1 MARFKSVRSRNV
13 TWSSRSSSSS
23 RSSFS
28 IYPYYILHNARTS
41 VSDRLLHLTLPVDIP
56 RKLAVCYARHKGYHH
71 TRRREGLMK
80 KSRPVAQMALLLL
93 SVAGIGIALYLTF
106 VHYQNVPLVCSAQGF
121 VDCAFVLSSPYSVV
135 PGTNVPITIPG
146 LFWGI
151 VSAAMAIAALRIS
164 SPSSPVLH
172 KIHIAQFAWSLVG
185 MLTVLYLVYVEIVK
199 LHTICAW
206 CTGMHAL
213 ILIMFLIT
221 LVQVQQ
227 RPDVMAEDETET
239 ELEADRV

>member
-1 MARFKSVRSRNV
+1 
-13 TWSSRSSSSS
+13 
-23 RSSFS
+23 
-28 IYPYYILHNARTS
+28 
-41 VSDRLLHLTLPVDIP
+41 
-56 RKLAVCYARHKGYHH
+56 
-71 TRRREGLMK
+71 MK

-227 RPDVMAEDETET
+227 RPGVMAEDETET